1 MIETLYK
8 TETPVKGKSECY
20 VLVLTSRVGSRRSY
34 YAFMEEHGYW
44 NDQMKRFVHEVSSI
58 NTEDGITYENARAQY
73 ESAKWDLT
81 QKGFV
86 HSFVQEYRRKD
97 PREYTVPELEPMTV

>member
-1 MIETLYK
+1 
-8 TETPVKGKSECY
+8 
-20 VLVLTSRVGSRRSY
+20 
-34 YAFMEEHGYW
+34 MEEHGYW

>member
-20 VLVLTSRVGSRRSY
+20 VLVLTSRAGSRRSY

-44 NDQMKRFVHEVSSI
+44 NDQMKRFVHQISSI
-58 NTEDGITYENARAQY
+58 NTEDGITLENARALY
-73 ESAKWDLT
+73 ESAKWTSPKKAL
-81 QKGFV
+81 FIP
-86 HSFVQEYRRKD
+86 SFRTTAAKTGASAQCLNSNR
-97 PREYTVPELEPMTV
+97 

>member
-8 TETPVKGKSECY
+8 TETPVQGKSECY
-20 VLVLTSRVGSRRSY
+20 VLVLTSRAGSRRSY

-44 NDQMKRFVHEVSSI
+44 NDQIKRFIHEVSSI
-58 NTEDGITYENARAQY
+58 NTEEGITYENARALY
-73 ESAKWDLT
+73 ESAKWDLA

-86 HSFVQEYRRKD
+86 YSFVQDYGRKD
-97 PREYTVPELEPMTV
+97 PHVDTVPELVTA